1 MGRRE
6 IVDCK
11 AITEA
16 VFGCLRSYVAE
27 NQKSECF
34 NLNVGTTINRRRVVV
49 F

>member
-6 IVDCK
+6 IVDCR

-16 VFGCLRSYVAE
+16 VFGCVWSYVAE

-34 NLNVGTTINRRRVVV
+34 NLNVVTTINRRWVVV